1 MTCTRT
7 STSDLST
14 GGTTFRK
21 QKQADL
27 TSMSPNA
34 QTYPSWPKTTQWA
47 VEAAGATKETATVV
61 AMEEA
66 VEATVVVVAAA
77 ALAIVVAVA
86 AVEAVVEAAVAT
98 TMTTIVVVVAEAA
111 GEAKA
116 AMDGVAVIWEVVAGD
131 LEAETTRSSS
141 QQTSAM
147 HHVVDAVATVEAT
160 IAATQAWRSALP
172 LSTTTEVVV
181 VEEVIAVIAVIAA
194 AEVDLVTAVDGE
206 AATAT
211 RRCTVSRLAA
221 EANRSSKS
229 HAATAKLFTLVI

>member
-1 MTCTRT
+1 
-7 STSDLST
+7 
-14 GGTTFRK
+14 
-21 QKQADL
+21 
-27 TSMSPNA
+27 MSPSA

-66 VEATVVVVAAA
+66 VEATVVVAA

-86 AVEAVVEAAVAT
+86 AVEAVVEAAVAIT
-98 TMTTIVVVVAEAA
+98 TTTIVVAAEAA

-116 AMDGVAVIWEVVAGD
+116 TMDGVAVIWEVVAGD

-147 HHVVDAVATVEAT
+147 HLVVDAVATVEAT

-172 LSTTTEVVV
+172 LSITTEVVV
-181 VEEVIAVIAVIAA
+181 VEEAIAVIAV

>member
-1 MTCTRT
+1 
-7 STSDLST
+7 
-14 GGTTFRK
+14 
-21 QKQADL
+21 
-27 TSMSPNA
+27 MSPSA

-66 VEATVVVVAAA
+66 VEATVVVAA

-98 TMTTIVVVVAEAA
+98 TTTTIVVAEAA
-111 GEAKA
+111 GEDKA
-116 AMDGVAVIWEVVAGD
+116 TTVGVAVIWEVVAGD

-141 QQTSAM
+141 LQTSAM
-147 HHVVDAVATVEAT
+147 RLVVAAVDTVEAT
-160 IAATQAWRSALP
+160 IAVTQAWRSALP
-172 LSTTTEVVV
+172 LSITTEVVAA
-181 VEEVIAVIAVIAA
+181 EEVTAVIAV
-194 AEVDLVTAVDGE
+194 AEVDLVTAVGVE
-206 AATAT
+206 VATAI

>member
-1 MTCTRT
+1 MTCTKT

-14 GGTTFRK
+14 GGTIFRK

-27 TSMSPNA
+27 TSMSPSA

-66 VEATVVVVAAA
+66 VEATVVVAAA

-98 TMTTIVVVVAEAA
+98 TTTTIVVVAEAA

-116 AMDGVAVIWEVVAGD
+116 TMDGVAVIWEVVAGD

-147 HHVVDAVATVEAT
+147 HLVVDAVATVEAT

-172 LSTTTEVVV
+172 LSITTEVVAA
-181 VEEVIAVIAVIAA
+181 EEVTAVIAV
-194 AEVDLVTAVDGE
+194 AEVDLVTAVGVE
-206 AATAT
+206 VATAI

>member
-1 MTCTRT
+1 M
-7 STSDLST
+7 
-14 GGTTFRK
+14 
-21 QKQADL
+21 
-27 TSMSPNA
+27 
-34 QTYPSWPKTTQWA
+34 
-47 VEAAGATKETATVV
+47 V

-66 VEATVVVVAAA
+66 VEATVVVAAAA

-86 AVEAVVEAAVAT
+86 AVEAVVEAAVAIT
-98 TMTTIVVVVAEAA
+98 TTTIVVAAEAA

-116 AMDGVAVIWEVVAGD
+116 TMDGVAVIWEVVAGD

-147 HHVVDAVATVEAT
+147 HLVVDAVATVEAT

-172 LSTTTEVVV
+172 LSITTEVVV
-181 VEEVIAVIAVIAA
+181 VEEAIAVIAEIAV

>member
-1 MTCTRT
+1 MTCTKT

-14 GGTTFRK
+14 GGTIFRK

-27 TSMSPNA
+27 TSMSPSA

-66 VEATVVVVAAA
+66 VEATVVVAA

-86 AVEAVVEAAVAT
+86 AVEAVVEAAVAIT
-98 TMTTIVVVVAEAA
+98 TTTIVVAAEAA

-116 AMDGVAVIWEVVAGD
+116 TMDGVAVIWEVVAGD

-147 HHVVDAVATVEAT
+147 HLVVDAVATVEAT

-172 LSTTTEVVV
+172 LSITTEVVV
-181 VEEVIAVIAVIAA
+181 EEAIAVV
-194 AEVDLVTAVDGE
+194 EVDLVTAVDGE

>member
-1 MTCTRT
+1 
-7 STSDLST
+7 
-14 GGTTFRK
+14 
-21 QKQADL
+21 
-27 TSMSPNA
+27 MSPSA
-34 QTYPSWPKTTQWA
+34 QTYLSWPKTTQWA

-66 VEATVVVVAAA
+66 VEATVVVAA

-98 TMTTIVVVVAEAA
+98 TTTTIVVVAEAA

-116 AMDGVAVIWEVVAGD
+116 TMDGVAVIWEVVAGD
-131 LEAETTRSSS
+131 LEAETIRSSS

-147 HHVVDAVATVEAT
+147 HLVVDAVATVEAT

-172 LSTTTEVVV
+172 LSITTEVVV
-181 VEEVIAVIAVIAA
+181 EEAIAV

>member
-1 MTCTRT
+1 MTSTRT
-7 STSDLST
+7 STSDLLT
-14 GGTTFRK
+14 DGTICRK

-27 TSMSPNA
+27 TSMSLSA
-34 QTYPSWPKTTQWA
+34 QTYPSWLKTTQWA
-47 VEAAGATKETATVV
+47 VEVAGATKETATVV
-61 AMEEA
+61 AMEA
-66 VEATVVVVAAA
+66 VEATVEAVA

-86 AVEAVVEAAVAT
+86 AVEAVVEAAGAI
-98 TMTTIVVVVAEAA
+98 MTTTIVVVAEAA

-116 AMDGVAVIWEVVAGD
+116 TMDGVAVIWEVVAGD

-147 HHVVDAVATVEAT
+147 HLAVAAVATVEAT
-160 IAATQAWRSALP
+160 IAVTQAWRSALP
-172 LSTTTEVVV
+172 LSITTEVVV
-181 VEEVIAVIAVIAA
+181 VEEAIAV

>member
-1 MTCTRT
+1 M
-7 STSDLST
+7 
-14 GGTTFRK
+14 
-21 QKQADL
+21 
-27 TSMSPNA
+27 
-34 QTYPSWPKTTQWA
+34 
-47 VEAAGATKETATVV
+47 V

-66 VEATVVVVAAA
+66 VEATVVVAAAA

-86 AVEAVVEAAVAT
+86 AVEAVVEAAVAIT
-98 TMTTIVVVVAEAA
+98 TTTIVVAAEAA

-116 AMDGVAVIWEVVAGD
+116 TMDGVAVIWEVVAGD

-147 HHVVDAVATVEAT
+147 HLVVDAVATVEAT

-172 LSTTTEVVV
+172 LSITTEVVV
-181 VEEVIAVIAVIAA
+181 VEEAIAVIAVIAV

>member
-1 MTCTRT
+1 M
-7 STSDLST
+7 
-14 GGTTFRK
+14 
-21 QKQADL
+21 
-27 TSMSPNA
+27 
-34 QTYPSWPKTTQWA
+34 
-47 VEAAGATKETATVV
+47 V

-66 VEATVVVVAAA
+66 VEATVVVAA

-86 AVEAVVEAAVAT
+86 AVEAVVEAAVAIT
-98 TMTTIVVVVAEAA
+98 TTTIVVAAEAA

-116 AMDGVAVIWEVVAGD
+116 TMDGVAVIWEVVAGD

-147 HHVVDAVATVEAT
+147 HLVVDAVATVEAT

-172 LSTTTEVVV
+172 LSITTEVVV
-181 VEEVIAVIAVIAA
+181 VEEAIAVIAV

>member
-1 MTCTRT
+1 
-7 STSDLST
+7 
-14 GGTTFRK
+14 
-21 QKQADL
+21 
-27 TSMSPNA
+27 MSPSA

-66 VEATVVVVAAA
+66 VEATVVVAAA

-86 AVEAVVEAAVAT
+86 AVEAVVEAAVAIT
-98 TMTTIVVVVAEAA
+98 TTTIVVAAEAA

-116 AMDGVAVIWEVVAGD
+116 TMDGVAVIWEVVAGD
-131 LEAETTRSSS
+131 LEVETTRSSS

-147 HHVVDAVATVEAT
+147 HLVVDAVATVEAT

-172 LSTTTEVVV
+172 LSITTEVVV
-181 VEEVIAVIAVIAA
+181 VEEAIAVIAEIAV

>member
-1 MTCTRT
+1 
-7 STSDLST
+7 
-14 GGTTFRK
+14 
-21 QKQADL
+21 
-27 TSMSPNA
+27 MSPSA

-66 VEATVVVVAAA
+66 VEATVVVAAAA

-86 AVEAVVEAAVAT
+86 AVEAVVEAAVAIT
-98 TMTTIVVVVAEAA
+98 TTTIVVAAEAA

-116 AMDGVAVIWEVVAGD
+116 TMDGVAVIWEVVAGD

-147 HHVVDAVATVEAT
+147 HLVVDAVATVEAT

-172 LSTTTEVVV
+172 LSITTEVVV
-181 VEEVIAVIAVIAA
+181 VEEAIAVIAEIAV